1 MDWRKHI
8 LALSPNVELN
18 APARPPEIR
27 DAETK
32 LGVAFPKE
40 LKELLR
46 QSNGLID
53 WYGGTFVWSAKDIVR
68 RNLEMRTYRRFR
80 KLYMPFEPLL
90 FFGDEGNG
98 DLYFFAILDG
108 KIRNGSVFR
117 WDHEN
122 DNRTDDYSCLQ
133 AFVDDFVNSLVE
145 ADKSFDSRAG

>member
-1 MDWRKHI
+1 
-8 LALSPNVELN
+8 
-18 APARPPEIR
+18 
-27 DAETK
+27 
-32 LGVAFPKE
+32 
-40 LKELLR
+40 
-46 QSNGLID
+46 
-53 WYGGTFVWSAKDIVR
+53 
-68 RNLEMRTYRRFR
+68 
-80 KLYMPFEPLL
+80 MPFEPLL

-122 DNRTDDYSCLQ
+122 DNRTDDHSCLQ